1 MTEDERFRAK
11 DELQK
16 IINETNGNLE
26 AIFEKK
32 EKEVM
37 GQ

>member
-1 MTEDERFRAK
+1 
-11 DELQK
+11 LQK
-16 IINETNGNLE
+16 IIDETNANLE

-37 GQ
+37 N

>member
-1 MTEDERFRAK
+1 VNDGLITK
-11 DELQK
+11 DF
-16 IINETNGNLE
+16 IGSDAETNANLE

-37 GQ
+37 N